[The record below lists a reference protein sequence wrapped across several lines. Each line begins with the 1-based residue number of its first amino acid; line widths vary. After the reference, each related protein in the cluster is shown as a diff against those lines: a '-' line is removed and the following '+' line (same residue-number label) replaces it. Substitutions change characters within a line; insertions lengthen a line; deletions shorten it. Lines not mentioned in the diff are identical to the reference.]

1 MNETVNARHDADES
15 AELGDGDNGSGELG
29 ADGNLILQLDPG
41 VVLFLLVAQG
51 NLLVLGVIALN
62 IHFDGIANADDLRG
76 MLDVVP
82 AQFAD
87 VAQAIH
93 AADVNKGTV
102 GSQAL
107 DNASVLLVNF
117 NLIILNHNEKCSAIV
132 LNACAGKNDNA
143 ATMKIT
149 ANVITP
155 KVTVSVLRVPALS
168 GIYFFCA
175 KRPAIAT

>member
-1 MNETVNARHDADES
+1 
-15 AELGDGDNGSGELG
+15 
-29 ADGNLILQLDPG
+29 
-41 VVLFLLVAQG
+41 
-51 NLLVLGVIALN
+51 
-62 IHFDGIANADDLRG
+62 

-117 NLIILNHNEKCSAIV
+117 NVLPELIALCLSFEHYFDHQLDCFVVHFSDFEQ
-132 LNACAGKNDNA
+132 AGFALLMDLLLQ
-143 ATMKIT
+143 I
-149 ANVITP
+149 
-155 KVTVSVLRVPALS
+155 PASPCMMVFL
-168 GIYFFCA
+168 
-175 KRPAIAT
+175 P